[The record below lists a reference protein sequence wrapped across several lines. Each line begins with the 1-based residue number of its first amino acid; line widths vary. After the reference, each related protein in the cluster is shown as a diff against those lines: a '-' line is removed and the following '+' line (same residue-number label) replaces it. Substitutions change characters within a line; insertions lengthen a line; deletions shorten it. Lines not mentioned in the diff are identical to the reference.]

1 MTKKED
7 LLSESAQEQ
16 LREYLNNYLKA
27 VSQCLISND
36 MDPAVLRDQMK
47 TLDELIDAGR
57 RGGRYASIYRN
68 RHIYNERFGIK
79 EE

>member
-47 TLDELIDAGR
+47 TLDNLI
-57 RGGRYASIYRN
+57 YARIK
-68 RHIYNERFGIK
+68 FGK
-79 EE
+79 